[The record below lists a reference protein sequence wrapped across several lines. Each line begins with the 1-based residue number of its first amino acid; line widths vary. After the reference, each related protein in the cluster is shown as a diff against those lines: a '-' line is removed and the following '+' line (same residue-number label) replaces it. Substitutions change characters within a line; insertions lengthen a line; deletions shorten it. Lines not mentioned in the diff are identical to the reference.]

1 MSSWKSTTT
10 TSNQST
16 TTKSISNYT
25 MLCWSVR
32 VLLLGLLLLTVT
44 ALDSEEQKK
53 EKDHDFSAT
62 AGRGPPQNLM
72 AEAVSSTAVYVSWD
86 PPDDPPTKYTVL
98 TEGDPRDTTNTF
110 YQIND
115 LSACTSYLIT
125 VTSVYDN
132 EQFQAFT
139 SATTDLTVPLPPQNC
154 ELSKI
159 TKTTMDVQW
168 TDTVRECRITDHL
181 ISWSWDVLWSDEQGS
196 NETFSNSNTIKLT
209 NFKPY
214 TNVTVNVA
222 AGSSAGYGA
231 PTTCWNVT
239 LQDVPGAPVITSI
252 EYSEHLLYIT
262 WSPPEEANGVILRYL
277 VDIVSNGHHY
287 TREYVTETEDVISDL
302 PECTSYDITV
312 TAETEPGSGPSDAKS
327 TFLSGS
333 VAPSFVTCD
342 LGDGDHARVCW
353 KPCSQQC
360 FTGDLNYNISW
371 SSDVLWSDTEDSG
384 EDSWP
389 WENKDISC
397 YTLDSS
403 VPYTNYG
410 FCVGVVGQDI
420 DTECCSVETPQ
431 TDTATSWNLGSE
443 DIYKTFFTAAA
454 TNPSLWE
461 GPTSTGESRLPVTM
475 PSSAARPYPLTLI

>member
-1 MSSWKSTTT
+1 MKHIYPRH
-10 TSNQST
+10 QYLEMY
-16 TTKSISNYT
+16 IPG
-25 MLCWSVR
+25 R
-32 VLLLGLLLLTVT
+32 LLT
-44 ALDSEEQKK
+44 L
-53 EKDHDFSAT
+53 
-62 AGRGPPQNLM
+62 
-72 AEAVSSTAVYVSWD
+72 VS
-86 PPDDPPTKYTVL
+86 PHP
-98 TEGDPRDTTNTF
+98 
-110 YQIND
+110 
-115 LSACTSYLIT
+115 
-125 VTSVYDN
+125 
-132 EQFQAFT
+132 
-139 SATTDLTVPLPPQNC
+139 
-154 ELSKI
+154 
-159 TKTTMDVQW
+159 
-168 TDTVRECRITDHL
+168 
-181 ISWSWDVLWSDEQGS
+181 
-196 NETFSNSNTIKLT
+196 
-209 NFKPY
+209 
-214 TNVTVNVA
+214 
-222 AGSSAGYGA
+222 
-231 PTTCWNVT
+231 
-239 LQDVPGAPVITSI
+239 VPGAPVITSI

-431 TDTATSWNLGSE
+431 TDDTQITMAVTSIEDTARFQV
-443 DIYKTFFTAAA
+443 DI
-454 TNPSLWE
+454 N
-461 GPTSTGESRLPVTM
+461 
-475 PSSAARPYPLTLI
+475 